1 MAVITS
7 SKLIFLILGCFY
19 FIAMV
24 SCRPQNAIDSQVKIK
39 IILTVNFYDLI
50 LTFHHHPQ
58 DSPDDNGFD
67 MRQRLFNAY
76 QNYPSPLSPEER
88 MALNRMQYELMANY
102 VQNR

>member
-1 MAVITS
+1 M
-7 SKLIFLILGCFY
+7 LPY
-19 FIAMV
+19 F
-24 SCRPQNAIDSQVKIK
+24 
-39 IILTVNFYDLI
+39 
-50 LTFHHHPQ
+50 Q